1 MAENRPLSGPPP
13 AGGPGAGGPPAGGP
27 PPAGRPGGGP
37 APAGG
42 PGGGPPPPPQLPPV
56 AGGYNATVL
65 RVNLTDKKISIE
77 QLSYDFCRKYIGGAG
92 FVAYYLWKEVKPG
105 CDPLGPDN
113 KLVFA
118 NGPASGYTLPGAARY
133 CVGCK
138 SPLGNSI
145 AKAESGGFWMA
156 ELKRAG
162 YDVIIVEGKSP
173 KPVYLWVK
181 DGHAEIRDAGK
192 VWGTEVKET
201 QEAIRKELGDEKVQL
216 AMIGQGGENMVRYAC
231 IMTGCHDAAGRGGM
245 GAVMGSK
252 NLKAIAVKGSY
263 LPRVMDEAKIT
274 ELRKAMSGPHPMS
287 DGGTGG
293 PGIAMMEQSGNLP
306 VNNFRDGLF
315 PQIKDIT
322 TGPMKET
329 GILKKMEG
337 CFACPVRC
345 KKVVE
350 FTEPYVHDGEYGGPE
365 YETIA
370 SLGSDVGL
378 NDLRALCKANE
389 RCNAYSLDT
398 ISAGSTIAF
407 AMECYEKGL
416 ITKKDTDG
424 LELTWGNAEAVIKA
438 VELIAKR
445 EGFGDL
451 MAEGTARMA
460 KKIGKGSEEFAMH
473 TKGLEPGMHE
483 PRLNKA
489 LAIGYLVNPHGADH
503 CSSFGGGTSPMGLDA
518 LHALGIFRATEDN
531 YSPYR
536 MSIYKMTHSLGMIKD
551 CMLMCSY
558 VPCST
563 DRQVEILKAITGWNT
578 GPVEL
583 MRAGQRIL
591 TIMRLFNIDQG
602 FTDAD
607 DILPE
612 RWYQPKAN
620 GALSKTAR
628 TKQEM
633 DDARKYYYYY
643 MGWDEKGVPR
653 PETLAELQID

>member
-1 MAENRPLSGPPP
+1 
-13 AGGPGAGGPPAGGP
+13 
-27 PPAGRPGGGP
+27 
-37 APAGG
+37 
-42 PGGGPPPPPQLPPV
+42 
-56 AGGYNATVL
+56 
-65 RVNLTDKKISIE
+65 
-77 QLSYDFCRKYIGGAG
+77 
-92 FVAYYLWKEVKPG
+92 VAYYLWKEVKPG

-118 NGPASGYTLPGAARY
+118 LGPISGFTLPGAARY

-138 SPLGNSI
+138 SPLLGSI
-145 AKAESGGFWMA
+145 AKAESGGYWMA

-162 YDVIIVEGKSP
+162 YDVIIVEGKAP

-181 DGHAEIRDAGK
+181 DGHCEIRDASK
-192 VWGTEVKET
+192 IWGTEVKAT
-201 QEAIRKELGDEKVQL
+201 QEAIRQELGDQKIEL
-216 AMIGQGGENMVRYAC
+216 AMIGQGGENLVRYAC

-252 NLKAIAVKGSY
+252 NLKAIAVRGSH
-263 LPRVMDEAKIT
+263 LPRIADETKIPDI
-274 ELRKAMSGPHPMS
+274 RKAMSGPNPMS
-287 DGGTGG
+287 DGGTGS
-293 PGIAMMEQSGNLP
+293 PGIAFMEANGNLP
-306 VNNFRDGLF
+306 IRNFREGIF
-315 PQIKDIT
+315 PGIKDIT
-322 TGPMKET
+322 TGPMKEQ
-329 GILKKMEG
+329 GILTRMEG

-350 FTEPYVHDGEYGGPE
+350 FKEPYVHDGEYGGPE
-365 YETIA
+365 YETMA
-370 SLGSDVGL
+370 SLGSDIGV
-378 NDLRALCKANE
+378 NDLRALCKMNE

-424 LELTWGNAEAVIKA
+424 LELTWGNAQAAMKA
-438 VELIAKR
+438 IELLTRR

-451 MAEGTARMA
+451 LAEGTARMA
-460 KKIGKGSEEFAMH
+460 KKIGKGSEVFAMH

-518 LHALGIFRATEDN
+518 MHALGIFRATEDN

-536 MSIYKMTHSLGMIKD
+536 MSIYKTTHCMGMIKD

-558 VPCST
+558 VQCST
-563 DRQVEILKAITGWNT
+563 DRQVEILKAVTGWNT

-583 MRAGQRIL
+583 IKIGHRIL
-591 TIMRLFNIDQG
+591 TVMRLFNIAQG
-602 FTDAD
+602 FTAAD

-612 RWYQPKAN
+612 RWYQPKTN
-620 GALSKTAR
+620 GALSNTAR
-628 TKQEM
+628 TKKEM

-653 PETLAELQID
+653 PETLAELQIE

>member
-1 MAENRPLSGPPP
+1 
-13 AGGPGAGGPPAGGP
+13 
-27 PPAGRPGGGP
+27 
-37 APAGG
+37 
-42 PGGGPPPPPQLPPV
+42 
-56 AGGYNATVL
+56 
-65 RVNLTDKKISIE
+65 
-77 QLSYDFCRKYIGGAG
+77 
-92 FVAYYLWKEVKPG
+92 
-105 CDPLGPDN
+105 
-113 KLVFA
+113 
-118 NGPASGYTLPGAARY
+118 
-133 CVGCK
+133 
-138 SPLGNSI
+138 
-145 AKAESGGFWMA
+145 MA

-162 YDVIIVEGKSP
+162 YDVIIIEGKSP

-181 DGHAEIRDAGK
+181 DGHAELRDASQ
-192 VWGTEVKET
+192 VWGLEVKAT
-201 QEAIRKELGDEKVQL
+201 QEAIRKELGDNKIEL
-216 AMIGQGGENMVRYAC
+216 AMIGQGGENLVRFAC
-231 IMTGCHDAAGRGGM
+231 IMTGCHDAAARGGM

-252 NLKAIAVKGSY
+252 NLKAVAVKGSY
-263 LPRVMDEAKIT
+263 LPRVVDEVKIT

-293 PGIAMMEQSGNLP
+293 PGIASMEQTGNLP
-306 VNNFRDGLF
+306 IRNFREGIF
-315 PQIKDIT
+315 PEIKDVT
-322 TGPMKET
+322 TGPMKEQ
-329 GILKKMEG
+329 GILTRMDG

-365 YETIA
+365 YETMA
-370 SLGSDVGL
+370 SLGSDIGV
-378 NDLRALCKANE
+378 NNLRALCKANE

-398 ISAGSTIAF
+398 ISTGSTIAF

-416 ITKKDTDG
+416 ITKKDTGG
-424 LELTWGNAEAVIKA
+424 LELTWGNAEAAIKA
-438 VELIAKR
+438 VELIARR

-460 KKIGKGSEEFAMH
+460 KKIGKGSEAFALH

-489 LAIGYLVNPHGADH
+489 LAIGYLINPHGADH
-503 CSSFGGGTSPMGLDA
+503 SSSFGGGTSPMGLDS
-518 LHALGIFRATEDN
+518 LHSLGIFRATEDN

-563 DRQVEILKAITGWNT
+563 DRQVELLKAITGWNT
-578 GPVEL
+578 STVEL
-583 MRAGQRIL
+583 LRAGQRIL
-591 TIMRLFNIDQG
+591 TIMRLFNIAQG

-612 RWYQPKAN
+612 RYYQPKTN

-653 PETLAELQID
+653 PETLAELQIE